1 MKFYERNLKKK
12 TNGVK
17 NARPVHVSETWEQ
30 IVILGSSW
38 NFFFSDK
45 EIQIF
50 RCFNLIKFKFLFIF
64 TTDPYKEIDRQKVL
78 ICFTI

>member
-1 MKFYERNLKKK
+1 MGANSYIRSLMKL
-12 TNGVK
+12 
-17 NARPVHVSETWEQ
+17 
-30 IVILGSSW
+30 
-38 NFFFSDK
+38 FFSDK

-50 RCFNLIKFKFLFIF
+50 RCFNLIKLKFLFIF

>member
-1 MKFYERNLKKK
+1 MVSR
-12 TNGVK
+12 VK
-17 NARPVHVSETWEQ
+17 NARSIHVSKTSEQ

-50 RCFNLIKFKFLFIF
+50 RCFNFIKLKFLFVF

>member
-1 MKFYERNLKKK
+1 MKSQQRNLKKK

-17 NARPVHVSETWEQ
+17 NARPVHVSETWGQ
-30 IVILGSSW
+30 ILYVPHET
-38 NFFFSDK
+38 FFSDK

-50 RCFNLIKFKFLFIF
+50 RCFNLIKLKFLFIF

-78 ICFTI
+78 ACFTI

>member
-1 MKFYERNLKKK
+1 MKSWQRNLKKK

-30 IVILGSSW
+30 I
-38 NFFFSDK
+38 

-50 RCFNLIKFKFLFIF
+50 RCFNLIKLKFLFIF
-64 TTDPYKEIDRQKVL
+64 TTDPYKEIDRQKV
-78 ICFTI
+78 